1 MKDRSTASVGVV
13 LAALALAGAALPWG
27 TVGVGPVENAAL
39 AVLGLAA
46 FGAFSLRKNGLLDR
60 EPGALLAGAASLA
73 VVGYV
78 ALVLS
83 GVVAVGPPSPS
94 PWGLSF
100 AVVGGVG
107 GVIAAY
113 GDGRGFPPNLKE
125 GLLATGRSLALGF
138 SGLLAIAVWAN
149 IIVAVGNT
157 LVPGGLPEMLLLAVS
172 AIALGFGTG
181 SIAIIYFVST
191 DKSLSYLDFKLPSL
205 KGLGYVVGGIVALFA
220 LNIAVSFVLSQIGV
234 GTASHNIEQ
243 TARDGDPTILLW
255 LIPAAFLIIGPG
267 EELLYRNIIQKSLY
281 DTFSKW
287 GAVVVASIVF
297 ALAHIPAYAAGAS
310 SASALLSTLT
320 VIFLLSMILGT
331 VYLKTENT
339 TIPALVHGAFDA
351 ILFAAMYAQ
360 ITGAGTGS
368 TAFFGF

>member
-13 LAALALAGAALPWG
+13 LAAIALAGAALPWG
-27 TVGVGPVENAAL
+27 TVGVGPVENVVL
-39 AVLGLAA
+39 AVLGVAA

-60 EPGALLAGAASLA
+60 EPGALLAGTASFA

-78 ALVLS
+78 VLVLS

-100 AVVGGVG
+100 AVLGGVG

-113 GDGRGFPPNLKE
+113 GDGRGFPENLKA
-125 GLLATGRSLALGF
+125 GAVATGKSLLLGF
-138 SGLLAIAVWAN
+138 SGLFAIAVWAN
-149 IIVAVGNT
+149 IVVVVGNM
-157 LVPGGLPEMLLLAVS
+157 LVPGGLPQMLMLAVS
-172 AIALGFGTG
+172 AIALGLGTG
-181 SIAIIYFVST
+181 TIAVVYFVAT
-191 DKSLSYLDFKLPSL
+191 DKSLSYLDFRIPNL
-205 KGLGYVVGGIVALFA
+205 KGFGWTVAGIFALFA

-234 GTASHNIEQ
+234 GTASHSIEQ
-243 TARDGDPTILLW
+243 SARDGDPTILLW

-287 GAVVVASIVF
+287 GAVVVASVVF

-310 SASALLSTLT
+310 SVSALLSTLS
-320 VIFLLSMILGT
+320 VIFLLSMVLGT

-339 TIPALVHGAFDA
+339 TVSALIHGAFDA
-351 ILFAAMYAQ
+351 ILFAAMYVQ
-360 ITGAGTGS
+360 ITGTT
-368 TAFFGF
+368 TAAILP